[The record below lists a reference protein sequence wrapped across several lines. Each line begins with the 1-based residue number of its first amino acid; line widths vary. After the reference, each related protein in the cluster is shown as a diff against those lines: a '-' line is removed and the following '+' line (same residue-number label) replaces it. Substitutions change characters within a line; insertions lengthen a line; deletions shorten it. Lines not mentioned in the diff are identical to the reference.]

1 MRMVDIITKK
11 KLNQKLTEEE
21 IKFFINGYV
30 SGDIPDYQVSALLMA
45 ICFNKLD
52 DEEIISLTNAMLDSG
67 ERMDLS
73 SIDGICVD
81 KHSTGGVGDKTSLV
95 VGPVV
100 ASCGLKLAKMSGR
113 GLGHTGGTL
122 DKLESIPGLSI
133 NKDIEG
139 FYDQVNKIGIAI
151 VGQTKNICPA
161 DKKLYALRDVTGT
174 VDNIGLIS
182 SSIMCKKLAS
192 GASTIVLDVKV
203 GDGSFMKDVNQATE
217 LAKMLVKIGKNAKD
231 FKRNVIAV
239 LTDMDEPLGEMVG
252 NSLEVIEA
260 IEVLKGRGPKRF
272 RELCEKICVELLTES
287 GFIKDASEASKL
299 VKEKLDNGK
308 ALEKF
313 RQMISYQGGDPRVID
328 DYSLLPMAK
337 EKIEIKAREDGY
349 IARVEALKVGVAAM
363 LLGAGRE
370 NKDEDVDPGVGI
382 QVLKNVGDKVKK
394 GDVLGYAYSN
404 GKKTQEAIDMVL
416 DAYSIVNERVDYKP
430 VILGIIK

>member
-30 SGDIPDYQVSALLMA
+30 RGDIPDYQVSALLMA

-67 ERMDLS
+67 EKMDLS
-73 SIDGICVD
+73 SIEGICVD

-95 VGPVV
+95 VGPIV

-139 FYDQVNKIGIAI
+139 FYDQVKKIGIAI

-287 GFIKDASEASKL
+287 GFIKDVDEASKL
-299 VKEKLDNGK
+299 VKENIENGK

-313 RQMISYQGGDPRVID
+313 RQMISYQGGDPSVID

>member
-11 KLNQKLTEEE
+11 KLSQKLTEEE
-21 IKFFINGYV
+21 IKFFVNGYV

-52 DEEIISLTNAMLDSG
+52 DEEIFALTNAMLDSG
-67 ERMDLS
+67 EKMDLS

-95 VGPVV
+95 VGPIV

-133 NKDIEG
+133 NKDIDG
-139 FYDQVNKIGIAI
+139 FYDQVKKIGIAI

-260 IEVLKGRGPKRF
+260 IEVLKGRGSKRF

-287 GFIKDASEASKL
+287 GFIKDVDEASKL
-299 VKEKLDNGK
+299 VKENIENGK

-382 QVLKNVGDKVKK
+382 QVLKNVGDKVKR

-404 GKKTQEAIDMVL
+404 GKKTQEAIEMVL
-416 DAYSIVNERVDYKP
+416 DAYSIVKKRVDFKP

>member
-1 MRMVDIITKK
+1 MNMLDIINKK
-11 KLNQKLTEEE
+11 RLGKTLSKTEIEYAVM
-21 IKFFINGYV
+21 GYV
-30 SGDIPDYQVSALLMA
+30 DGSIPDYQMSSLLMA
-45 ICFNKLD
+45 ILIRGMTD
-52 DEEIISLTNAMLDSG
+52 YETVTLTNVMLKSGDSLN
-67 ERMDLS
+67 LS
-73 SIDGICVD
+73 ELGNVVD
-81 KHSTGGVGDKTSLV
+81 KHSTGGVGDKTTLIV
-95 VGPVV
+95 APIV
-100 ASCGLKLAKMSGR
+100 ASCGVKVAKMSGR

-139 FYDQVNKIGIAI
+139 FYDQVKKIGIAI

-174 VDNIGLIS
+174 VDDIGLIS

-299 VKEKLDNGK
+299 VKENIENGK

-313 RQMISYQGGDPRVID
+313 RQMICYQGGDSRVID

-337 EKIEIKAREDGY
+337 EKIEIKAKEDGY

-416 DAYSIVNERVDYKP
+416 DAYSIVNEKVDYKP

>member
-1 MRMVDIITKK
+1 MRMVDLIIKK

-21 IKFFINGYV
+21 IKFFVNGYV

-45 ICFNKLD
+45 IYFNKLD
-52 DEEIISLTNAMLDSG
+52 DEEIFALTNAMLESG

-133 NKDIEG
+133 DKDIEG
-139 FYDQVNKIGIAI
+139 FYDQVKKIGIAI

-217 LAKMLVKIGKNAKD
+217 LAKILVKIGKNAKD

-287 GFIKDASEASKL
+287 GFIKDASKASEL
-299 VKEKLDNGK
+299 VREKLENGE

-313 RQMISYQGGDPRVID
+313 RQMIYYQGGDPKVID
-328 DYSLLPMAK
+328 DYSLLPIAK
-337 EKIEIKAREDGY
+337 EKIEIKAKRDGY
-349 IARVEALKVGVAAM
+349 VSRVEALKVGVAAM

-382 QVLKNVGDKVKK
+382 QVIKNVGDKVNK
-394 GDVLGYAYSN
+394 GDVLAYAYTN

-416 DAYSIVNERVDYKP
+416 DAYSIVNEKVDYKP

>member
-1 MRMVDIITKK
+1 MRMVDIIIKK

-21 IKFFINGYV
+21 IKFFVNGYV

-45 ICFNKLD
+45 IYFNKLD
-52 DEEIISLTNAMLDSG
+52 DEEIFALTNAMLESG

-133 NKDIEG
+133 NKDING
-139 FYDQVNKIGIAI
+139 FYDQVKKIGIAI

-217 LAKMLVKIGKNAKD
+217 LAEELVKIGKNAKD

-287 GFIKDASEASKL
+287 GFIKDASKASKL
-299 VKEKLDNGK
+299 VREKLENGES
-308 ALEKF
+308 LEKF
-313 RQMISYQGGDPRVID
+313 KQMIYYQGGDPRVVD
-328 DYSLLPMAK
+328 DYSLLPIAK
-337 EKIEIKAREDGY
+337 EKIEIKAKKDGY

-382 QVLKNVGDKVKK
+382 QVLKSVGDKVNK
-394 GDVLGYAYSN
+394 GDVIGYAYTN

-416 DAYSIVNERVDYKP
+416 DAYSIVNEKVDYKP

>member
-67 ERMDLS
+67 EKMDLS
-73 SIDGICVD
+73 SIEGICVD

-95 VGPVV
+95 VGPIV

-133 NKDIEG
+133 NKDIDG
-139 FYDQVNKIGIAI
+139 FYDQVKKIGIAI

-287 GFIKDASEASKL
+287 GFIKDVDEASKL
-299 VKEKLDNGK
+299 VKENIENGK

-337 EKIEIKAREDGY
+337 EKIEIKAKKDGY

>member
-133 NKDIEG
+133 NKDIDG
-139 FYDQVNKIGIAI
+139 FYDQVKKIGIAI

-203 GDGSFMKDVNQATE
+203 GDGSFMKDTDQATE

-287 GFIKDASEASKL
+287 GFIKDVDEASKL
-299 VKEKLDNGK
+299 VKENIENGK

-328 DYSLLPMAK
+328 DYSLLPIAK
-337 EKIEIKAREDGY
+337 EKIEIKAKKDGY